1 MTTSTAMKNSPKADR
16 ARSKYSQWQMIIVSL
31 IVIALLAIAIWTRLH
46 DLGLPFDRDGY
57 DEGVYWQSLRAMSAG
72 HPLYQQIF
80 DSQPPFFL
88 LSIFPT
94 YLLLGQ
100 TLWSARLGIVV
111 ISSLGLLGAF
121 LLGKTL
127 GGRIGAIAALLL
139 LVADPLYLAQS
150 QTIEAEA
157 PSIALSLLGVGL
169 AYLWWEHS
177 EDLIGLCAII
187 LSAVALALGILC
199 KLFGVSALVPVGLLM
214 LAQLWRISQQ
224 PSGTRLRRVS
234 SLIAGCL
241 AFVITGALVILP
253 FVGAYHNLIQEVITF
268 HLSAGTTLTAS
279 QNNNGSMLI
288 AFFTS
293 ITAAAALYGA
303 IIALLRRDWRVLPL
317 LAWLLA
323 SVYLLWKQTPLF
335 HRHLV
340 ILVPPLIALIIMG
353 IGPVRWNKQL
363 SMTFKT
369 VTTLMTIGIVLLVAA
384 VSFRQSYSYLS
395 AEHVQS
401 LADTTRSNL
410 QVAQDLQA
418 VTQPGQ
424 LVVTDAQFLAALAH
438 RDTPPSLVD
447 TSMVRITAG
456 YLTTQQLMQESSRPQ
471 VHAVLFYTGRL
482 RTQSLAAF
490 YTWVT
495 QHFRLVR
502 DYGSGRQLWVK
513 I

>member
-1 MTTSTAMKNSPKADR
+1 MKTSTAMKHSLEAETAKSN
-16 ARSKYSQWQMIIVSL
+16 YSRWQIIITGL

-46 DLGLPFDRDGY
+46 DLGLTFDRDGY

-100 TLWSARLGIVV
+100 TLWSARLGIVI
-111 ISSLGLLGAF
+111 ISLLGLLGAF
-121 LLGKTL
+121 LLGKAL

-150 QTIEAEA
+150 QTIQAEA

-169 AYLWWEHS
+169 AYLWWEHT
-177 EDLIGLCAII
+177 EDLIGLCAIV
-187 LSAVALALGILC
+187 LSAIALALGILS
-199 KLFGVSALVPVGLLM
+199 KLFGLSALVPVGLLM
-214 LAQLWRISQQ
+214 LAQLWRIWQQQ
-224 PSGTRLRRVS
+224 PGTRMSRVRT
-234 SLIAGCL
+234 LVAGCI

-253 FVGAYHNLIQEVITF
+253 FAGAYHNLIQDAITF
-268 HLSAGTTLTAS
+268 HLNAGTALTTS
-279 QNNNGSMLI
+279 QNNNESMLI

-293 ITAAAALYGA
+293 LTTAAALYGA
-303 IIALLRRDWRVLPL
+303 IIALVRRDWRVLPL

-323 SVYLLWKQTPLF
+323 SVYLLWQQTPLF
-335 HRHLV
+335 HHHLV
-340 ILVPPLIALIIMG
+340 ILIPPLIALIVMG
-353 IGPVRWNKQL
+353 ISPIKWNWPL
-363 SMTFKT
+363 SMNFKT
-369 VTTLMTIGIVLLVAA
+369 VTTLVTIGIILLVAA
-384 VSFRQSYSYLS
+384 VSFRQSYNYLS
-395 AEHVQS
+395 AERLQG

-424 LVVTDAQFLAALAH
+424 LVVTDAQFLVGLAQ
-438 RDTPPSLVD
+438 RDTPPALVD

-456 YLTTQQLMQESSRPQ
+456 YLTAQQLIQETSSPQ
-471 VHAVLFYTGRL
+471 VHTVLFYTGRL
-482 RTQSLAAF
+482 RAQSLAAF
-490 YTWVT
+490 YSWVT